1 MSGRQSAIEEGP
13 TMRISLAT
21 LALAA
26 LAIAGVT
33 DPVAAQTVEP
43 FYKGKTV
50 DMIVGASPGGGYDIY
65 GRAVARHWGKHIP
78 GNPAVVVR
86 NMPGAAGMTM
96 LRHTSR
102 VAPRNGLTVGTS
114 FPLAIL
120 KPLMD
125 KRDDYL
131 PTSFS
136 FIGSANQETR
146 TCLAMKN
153 QPVKTLDD
161 AMTTEMVMGGNA
173 PGGGPHDTPIMLN
186 NLLGTKFKL
195 VAGYPGT
202 QEIALAVER
211 GEVGGIC
218 GFGWTSLM
226 SQQPQWVTNN
236 RINILVQIAMEPYPA
251 LEKMGVPMIW
261 KWVKTDEQRQ
271 VLEFLMAEQVYGR
284 PFLGPPNI
292 PADRLAALRAGF
304 MATMKDPAFLAEAQ
318 KIGIEVDPV
327 SGEKFE
333 ELIKRVAAAPPAI
346 IDKAVSALKRP

>member
-1 MSGRQSAIEEGP
+1 
-13 TMRISLAT
+13 MRT
-21 LALAA
+21 FVAA
-26 LAIAGVT
+26 LAVIVATDCAIHPVT
-33 DPVAAQTVEP
+33 VSAQTVEQ
-43 FYKGKTV
+43 FYKGKTIDLV
-50 DMIVGASPGGGYDIY
+50 VGGAPGGGYDIY

-78 GNPAVVVR
+78 GSPTFAVR
-86 NMPGAAGMTM
+86 NMPGASGITM
-96 LRHTSR
+96 LRHTAS
-102 VAPRNGLTVGTS
+102 VAARDGLVVGTT

-125 KRDDYL
+125 KRNDYL

-146 TCLAMKN
+146 VCLAMKT
-153 QPVKTLDD
+153 QPVKTMDD
-161 AMTTEMVMGGNA
+161 ALTKEMVMGGNA
-173 PGGGPHDTPIMLN
+173 PGGAPHDTPIMMN

-226 SQQPQWVTNN
+226 SQQPQWVTENK
-236 RINILVQIAMEPYPA
+236 INILVQIAMEPYPV

-304 MATMKDPAFLAEAQ
+304 MATMKDPDFLADAQ
-318 KIGIEVDPV
+318 KLNLEISPV
-327 SGEKFE
+327 SGERFE
-333 ELIKRVAAAPPAI
+333 ALIKQVAGSPPAVI
-346 IDKAVSALKRP
+346 EKAVSALKRQ

>member
-1 MSGRQSAIEEGP
+1 
-13 TMRISLAT
+13 MRSSIVSP
-21 LALAA
+21 ALAG
-26 LAIAGVT
+26 LAAISCTVH
-33 DPVAAQTVEP
+33 PVRVSAQTVEQ
-43 FYKGKTV
+43 FYKGKTI
-50 DMIVGASPGGGYDIY
+50 DLIVGGAPGGGYDIY

-78 GNPAVVVR
+78 GNPHFAVR
-86 NMPGAAGMTM
+86 NMPGASGMAM
-96 LRHTSR
+96 LRHIAS
-102 VAPRNGLTVGTS
+102 VATRDGLVVGIT

-125 KRDDYL
+125 RRDDYL

-146 TCLAMKN
+146 VCLAMKN
-153 QPVKTLDD
+153 QPVKTMDD
-161 AMTTEMVMGGNA
+161 ALTKEMVVGGNA
-173 PGGGPHDTPIMLN
+173 PGGAPHDTPIMLN

-226 SQQPQWVTNN
+226 SQQPQWVTDS

-251 LEKMGVPMIW
+251 LEKMGVPVIW
-261 KWVKTDEQRQ
+261 KWVKSDEQRQ

-284 PFLGPPNI
+284 PFLGPPSI
-292 PADRLAALRAGF
+292 PADRLAVLRESF
-304 MATMKDPAFLAEAQ
+304 MATMKDADFLADAE
-318 KIGIEVDPV
+318 KLGIEIDPV

-333 ELIKRVAAAPPAI
+333 TLIKHVAGAPPDI
-346 IDKAVSALKRP
+346 IEKAVNALKRP

>member
-1 MSGRQSAIEEGP
+1 
-13 TMRISLAT
+13 MRTSVAT

-26 LAIAGVT
+26 LAMAGAAH
-33 DPVAAQTVEP
+33 PVAAQTAEQ
-43 FYKGKTV
+43 FYKGKTIDLV
-50 DMIVGASPGGGYDIY
+50 VGGAPGGGYDIY
-65 GRAVARHWGKHIP
+65 GRAVARYWGKHIA
-78 GNPAVVVR
+78 GNPTVVVR
-86 NMPGAAGMTM
+86 NMPGASGMVM
-96 LRHTSR
+96 LRHISA
-102 VAPRNGLTVGTS
+102 VAPRNGLTVGIT

-125 KRDDYL
+125 RRNDYL

-161 AMTTEMVMGGNA
+161 ALTKEMVMGGNA
-173 PGGGPHDTPIMLN
+173 PGGAPHDTPIMLN
-186 NLLGTKFKL
+186 NILGTKFKL

-202 QEIALAVER
+202 QEIALAVSR

-226 SQQPQWVTNN
+226 SQQPQWVTENK
-236 RINILVQIAMEPYPA
+236 INILVQIAMEPYPA
-251 LEKMGVPMIW
+251 LTKMGVPMIW
-261 KWVKTDEQRQ
+261 KWVKTDEQRR

-292 PADRLAALRAGF
+292 PADRLAALREGF
-304 MATMKDPAFLAEAQ
+304 MATMKDPDFLAEAA
-318 KIGIEVDPV
+318 KLGIETDPV
-327 SGEKFE
+327 NGEKFE
-333 ELIKRVAAAPPAI
+333 ALIKRVAATPPAI
-346 IDKAVSALKRP
+346 IEKAVNALKRP

>member
-1 MSGRQSAIEEGP
+1 M
-13 TMRISLAT
+13 
-21 LALAA
+21 
-26 LAIAGVT
+26 
-33 DPVAAQTVEP
+33 
-43 FYKGKTV
+43 
-50 DMIVGASPGGGYDIY
+50 
-65 GRAVARHWGKHIP
+65 
-78 GNPAVVVR
+78 N
-86 NMPGAAGMTM
+86 M
-96 LRHTSR
+96 LRHTSK
-102 VAPRNGLTVGTS
+102 VAAQDGLVVGTS

-131 PTSFS
+131 PTAFS

-146 TCLAMKN
+146 VCLAMKN
-153 QPVKTLDD
+153 QPVKTMDD
-161 AMTTEMVMGGNA
+161 ALTKEMVMGGNA
-173 PGGGPHDTPIMLN
+173 PGGAPHDTPIMLN

-211 GEVGGIC
+211 NEVGGIC

-226 SQQPQWVTNN
+226 SQQPQWVTENK
-236 RINILVQIAMEPYPA
+236 INIFVQIAMEPYPA

-261 KWVKTDEQRQ
+261 KWVKSEETKQ

-304 MATMKDPAFLAEAQ
+304 LATMKDPAFLADAE
-318 KIGIEVDPV
+318 KLGIEVDPV

-333 ELIKRVAAAPPAI
+333 ALIKHVAAAPPAVI
-346 IDKAVSALKRP
+346 EQAVNALKRR

>member
-1 MSGRQSAIEEGP
+1 MKMSV
-13 TMRISLAT
+13 AT
-21 LALAA
+21 IAFAA
-26 LAIAGVT
+26 LAIACAVH
-33 DPVAAQTVEP
+33 PVASSAQTVEQ
-43 FYKGKTV
+43 FYKGKTIDLV
-50 DMIVGASPGGGYDIY
+50 VGASPGGGYDIY
-65 GRAVARHWGKHIP
+65 GRAVARYWGKHIP
-78 GNPAVVVR
+78 GNPMFAVR
-86 NMPGAAGMTM
+86 NMPGASGMAM

-102 VAPRNGLTVGTS
+102 VAARDGLVVGTS

-146 TCLAMKN
+146 VCLAMKN
-153 QPVKTLDD
+153 QPVKTMDD
-161 AMTTEMVMGGNA
+161 ALTKEMVMGGNA
-173 PGGGPHDTPIMLN
+173 PGGAPHDTPIILN

-226 SQQPQWVTNN
+226 SQQPQWVTDNK
-236 RINILVQIAMEPYPA
+236 INILVQIAMEPYPA
-251 LEKMGVPMIW
+251 LEKRGVPMIW
-261 KWVKTDEQRQ
+261 KWVKTDEQKQ

-304 MATMKDPAFLAEAQ
+304 MATMKDPEFLAEAQ
-318 KIGIEVDPV
+318 KLGIEIDPV

-333 ELIKRVAAAPPAI
+333 ALIKHVAAAPPAI
-346 IDKAVSALKRP
+346 IDKAVNALKRQ

>member
-1 MSGRQSAIEEGP
+1 MEGANMRTSA
-13 TMRISLAT
+13 AT
-21 LALAA
+21 LAWAA
-26 LAIAGVT
+26 LTIACAA
-33 DPVAAQTVEP
+33 PVASSAQTVEQ
-43 FYKGKTV
+43 FYNGKAI
-50 DMIVGASPGGGYDIY
+50 DLIVGGAPGGGYDIY
-65 GRAVARHWGKHIP
+65 GRAVGRHWGKHVP
-78 GNPAVVVR
+78 GNPTFTVR
-86 NMPGAAGMTM
+86 NMPGASGMAM
-96 LRHTSR
+96 LRHTAS
-102 VAPRNGLTVGTS
+102 VAARNGLVVGTT

-146 TCLAMKN
+146 LCLAMKN

-161 AMTTEMVMGGNA
+161 ALTTEMVMGGNA
-173 PGGGPHDTPIMLN
+173 PGGAPHDTPIMLN
-186 NLLGTKFKL
+186 NILGTKFKL

-202 QEIALAVER
+202 QEIALAVSR

-226 SQQPQWVTNN
+226 SQQPQWVTENKV
-236 RINILVQIAMEPYPA
+236 NILVQIAMEPYPA

-261 KWVKTDEQRQ
+261 KWVKTEEQRR
-271 VLEFLMAEQVYGR
+271 VLEFLMAEQVFGR

-292 PADRLAALRAGF
+292 PGDRLAALRESF
-304 MATMKDPAFLAEAQ
+304 LATMKDPAFLADAE
-318 KIGIEVDPV
+318 KLGIEISPV

-333 ELIKRVAAAPPAI
+333 ALIMRVGTTPPAI
-346 IDKAVSALKRP
+346 IEKAVNALKRP

>member
-65 GRAVARHWGKHIP
+65 GRAVARYWGKHIP
-78 GNPAVVVR
+78 GNPTFAVR
-86 NMPGAAGMTM
+86 NMPGASGMAM
-96 LRHTSR
+96 LRHTST
-102 VAPRNGLTVGTS
+102 VAARDGSVVGTS

-125 KRDDYL
+125 RRNDYL

-136 FIGSANQETR
+136 FIGSANQESR
-146 TCLAMKN
+146 VCLAMKN
-153 QPVKTLDD
+153 QPVKTMDD
-161 AMTTEMVMGGNA
+161 ALTTEMVMGGNA
-173 PGGGPHDTPIMLN
+173 PGGAPHDTPIILN

-226 SQQPQWVTNN
+226 SQQPQWVTND
-236 RINILVQIAMEPYPA
+236 RINILVQIAIDPYPA
-251 LEKMGVPMIW
+251 LEKMGIPMIW
-261 KWVKTDEQRQ
+261 KWGKTEEQRR
-271 VLEFLMAEQVYGR
+271 VLEFLMAEQVFGR
-284 PFLGPPNI
+284 PFLAPPGI
-292 PADRLAALRAGF
+292 PADRVAALREGF

-318 KIGIEVDPV
+318 KVGIEISPI

-333 ELIKRVAAAPPAI
+333 ALIMRVGTTPPTI
-346 IDKAVSALKRP
+346 IEKAVNSLKRP

>member
-1 MSGRQSAIEEGP
+1 
-13 TMRISLAT
+13 
-21 LALAA
+21 
-26 LAIAGVT
+26 
-33 DPVAAQTVEP
+33 
-43 FYKGKTV
+43 
-50 DMIVGASPGGGYDIY
+50 
-65 GRAVARHWGKHIP
+65 
-78 GNPAVVVR
+78 
-86 NMPGAAGMTM
+86 MPGASGITM
-96 LRHTSR
+96 LRHTSS
-102 VAPRNGLTVGTS
+102 VAARNGLVVGTS

-146 TCLAMKN
+146 LCLAMKN

-161 AMTTEMVMGGNA
+161 ALTKEMVMGGNA
-173 PGGGPHDTPIMLN
+173 PGGAPHDTPLMLN

-226 SQQPQWVTNN
+226 SQQPQWVTND
-236 RINILVQIAMEPYPA
+236 RINILVQIAIDPYPA
-251 LEKMGVPMIW
+251 LEKMGIPMIW
-261 KWVKTDEQRQ
+261 KWVKTEEQRR

-292 PADRLAALRAGF
+292 PADRLAALRASF
-304 MATMKDPAFLAEAQ
+304 LATMKDSAFLADAE
-318 KIGIEVDPV
+318 KLGIEIDPV

-333 ELIKRVAAAPPAI
+333 ALVKHVGATPPAI
-346 IDKAVSALKRP
+346 IEKAVSALKRP

>member
-1 MSGRQSAIEEGP
+1 
-13 TMRISLAT
+13 MRSSIVSP
-21 LALAA
+21 ALAG
-26 LAIAGVT
+26 LAAISCTVH
-33 DPVAAQTVEP
+33 PVRVSAQTVEQ
-43 FYKGKTV
+43 FYKGKTI
-50 DMIVGASPGGGYDIY
+50 DLIVGGAPGGGYDIY

-78 GNPAVVVR
+78 GNPHFAVR
-86 NMPGAAGMTM
+86 NMPGASGMAM
-96 LRHTSR
+96 LRHIAS
-102 VAPRNGLTVGTS
+102 VATRDGLVVGIT

-125 KRDDYL
+125 RRDDYL

-146 TCLAMKN
+146 VCLAMKN
-153 QPVKTLDD
+153 QPVKTMDD
-161 AMTTEMVMGGNA
+161 ALTKEMVVGGNA
-173 PGGGPHDTPIMLN
+173 PGGAPHDTPIMLN

-226 SQQPQWVTNN
+226 SQQPQWVTDN

-251 LEKMGVPMIW
+251 LEKMGVPVIW
-261 KWVKTDEQRQ
+261 KWVKSDEQRQ

-284 PFLGPPNI
+284 PFLGPPSI
-292 PADRLAALRAGF
+292 PADRLAVLRESF
-304 MATMKDPAFLAEAQ
+304 MATMKDADFLADAE
-318 KIGIEVDPV
+318 KLGIEIDPV

-333 ELIKRVAAAPPAI
+333 TLIKHVAGAPPDI
-346 IDKAVSALKRP
+346 IEKAVNALKRP

>member
-1 MSGRQSAIEEGP
+1 
-13 TMRISLAT
+13 MRTSLAT

-26 LAIAGVT
+26 LAIACAAHPVGVS
-33 DPVAAQTVEP
+33 AQTVEQ
-43 FYKGKTV
+43 FYKGKTI
-50 DMIVGASPGGGYDIY
+50 DLIVGGAPGGGYDIY

-78 GNPAVVVR
+78 GNPHFAVR
-86 NMPGAAGMTM
+86 NMPGASGMAM
-96 LRHTSR
+96 LRHIAS
-102 VAPRNGLTVGTS
+102 VATRDGLVVGIT

-125 KRDDYL
+125 RRDDYL

-146 TCLAMKN
+146 VCLAMKN
-153 QPVKTLDD
+153 QPVKTMDD
-161 AMTTEMVMGGNA
+161 ALTKEMVVGGNA
-173 PGGGPHDTPIMLN
+173 PGGAPHDTPIMLN

-226 SQQPQWVTNN
+226 SQQPQWVTDNK
-236 RINILVQIAMEPYPA
+236 INILVQIAMEPYPA

-261 KWVKTDEQRQ
+261 KWVKTDEQRR

-292 PADRLAALRAGF
+292 PTDRLEALRESF
-304 MATMKDPAFLAEAQ
+304 MATMKDADFLADAE
-318 KIGIEVDPV
+318 KLGIEIAPV
-327 SGEKFE
+327 SGETFE
-333 ELIKRVAAAPPAI
+333 TLIRRVGATPPAMI
-346 IDKAVSALKRP
+346 EKAVNALKRP

>member
-1 MSGRQSAIEEGP
+1 
-13 TMRISLAT
+13 MRTSVAT

-26 LAIAGVT
+26 LAIAGAT
-33 DPVAAQTVEP
+33 PVAAETVEQ

-50 DMIVGASPGGGYDIY
+50 DLIVGASPGGGYDIY
-65 GRAVARHWGKHIP
+65 GRAVARYWGKHIP
-78 GNPAVVVR
+78 GNPTVVVR
-86 NMPGAAGMTM
+86 NMPGAAGMAM
-96 LRHTSR
+96 LRHTSKA
-102 VAPRNGLTVGTS
+102 APRNGLVVGTS

-146 TCLAMKN
+146 VCLAMKN
-153 QPVKTLDD
+153 QPVKTMDD
-161 AMTTEMVMGGNA
+161 ALTTEMVMGGNA
-173 PGGGPHDTPIMLN
+173 PGGAPHDTPIMLN
-186 NLLGTKFKL
+186 NILGTKFKL

-202 QEIALAVER
+202 QEIALAVSR

-226 SQQPQWVTNN
+226 SQQPQWVTENK
-236 RINILVQIAMEPYPA
+236 INILVQIAMEPYPA

-261 KWVKTDEQRQ
+261 KWVKTDEQRR
-271 VLEFLMAEQVYGR
+271 VLEFLMAEQVFGR
-284 PFLGPPNI
+284 PFLGPPDI
-292 PADRLAALRAGF
+292 PADRLAALRESF
-304 MATMKDPAFLAEAQ
+304 LATMKDPEFLAEAA
-318 KIGIEVDPV
+318 KLGIEVDPV

-333 ELIKRVAAAPPAI
+333 TLIKHVAASPPAVI
-346 IDKAVSALKRP
+346 EKAVNALKRP

>member
-1 MSGRQSAIEEGP
+1 
-13 TMRISLAT
+13 MRTAVTT
-21 LALAA
+21 LALGAM
-26 LAIAGVT
+26 AIACSAQ
-33 DPVAAQTVEP
+33 PVAAQTVDQ
-43 FYKGKTV
+43 FYKGKTI
-50 DMIVGASPGGGYDIY
+50 DLIVGGAPGGGYDIY
-65 GRAVARHWGKHIP
+65 GRAVARHWARHIP
-78 GNPAVVVR
+78 GNPSITVR
-86 NMPGAAGMTM
+86 NMPGASGITM
-96 LRHTSR
+96 LRHTSS
-102 VAPRNGLTVGTS
+102 VAPRNGLVVGTS

-136 FIGSANQETR
+136 FIGSANQEAR
-146 TCLAMKN
+146 LCLAMKN
-153 QPVKTLDD
+153 QPVKTFDD
-161 AMTTEMVMGGNA
+161 ALTTEMVMGGNA
-173 PGGGPHDTPIMLN
+173 PGGAPHDTPLMLN

-226 SQQPQWVTNN
+226 SQQPQWVTND
-236 RINILVQIAMEPYPA
+236 RINILVQIAIDPYPA
-251 LEKMGVPMIW
+251 LEKMGIPMIW
-261 KWVKTDEQRQ
+261 KWVKTEEQRQ

-304 MATMKDPAFLAEAQ
+304 LTTMKDPAFLADAE
-318 KIGIEVDPV
+318 KLGIEIDPV

-333 ELIKRVAAAPPAI
+333 TLIKRVAATSPAI
-346 IDKAVSALKRP
+346 IEKAVNALKRP

>member
-1 MSGRQSAIEEGP
+1 
-13 TMRISLAT
+13 MRSFVAVR
-21 LALAA
+21 ALAA
-26 LAIAGVT
+26 LAVACAAH
-33 DPVAAQTVEP
+33 PVAASAQTVEQ
-43 FYKGKTV
+43 FYKGKTIDLV
-50 DMIVGASPGGGYDIY
+50 VGASPGGGYDIY
-65 GRAVARHWGKHIP
+65 GRAVARFWGKHIP
-78 GNPAVVVR
+78 GNPTFAVR
-86 NMPGAAGMTM
+86 NMPGASGMAM

-102 VAPRNGLTVGTS
+102 VAARDGLVVGTS

-131 PTSFS
+131 PTAFS

-146 TCLAMKN
+146 VCLAMKN
-153 QPVKTLDD
+153 QPVKTMDD
-161 AMTTEMVMGGNA
+161 ALTKEMVMGGNA
-173 PGGGPHDTPIMLN
+173 PGGAPHDTPLMLN

-226 SQQPQWVTNN
+226 SQQPRWVTENK
-236 RINILVQIAMEPYPA
+236 INIFVQIAMEPYPA

-261 KWVKTDEQRQ
+261 KWVKTAEQRQ

-292 PADRLAALRAGF
+292 PADRLAALREGF

-318 KIGIEVDPV
+318 KVGIEVDPV

-333 ELIKRVAAAPPAI
+333 ELIKRVAASPPAI